1 MLNWMYIIAISAAA
15 VGAGSLLLQHKKW
28 TGPYGLMIETRSALA
43 ALGAAGVLLLVS
55 APATLEVLPLA
66 AQIKIP
72 FAGTALIGSTYC
84 SVLSVFRGRWRRIR
98 ASEMALWCRQLGLLL
113 QQNVPI
119 IRALDIVAD
128 DSRSIRLRD
137 LSVLLRE
144 AVCRG
149 EAISGWTCLPPLCGY
164 PAEVIKAGE
173 QSGRLGT
180 ALVGLSEVFE
190 RRGKLGIHEPR
201 PVKPERPKPEP
212 FTRAMEEVLLEIPE
226 GIEVSEQLLS
236 TRVPGVDA
244 AELGENSPVIR
255 LVNIV
260 IAQAIREGASHVYF
274 ISDGGVSVEYGY
286 DEEERRAIITLPPEI
301 RDQAIRRLKLLADV
315 PYWHKPPSTG
325 FINIVYDGEQH
336 RLVLWIE
343 SDEAGEESVR
353 LDILPAGD
361 FGGNPG

>member
-1 MLNWMYIIAISAAA
+1 MLTWFYIIAISAAA
-15 VGAGSLLLQHKKW
+15 VGAGSLLARRKKW
-28 TGPYGLMIETRSALA
+28 TGPYGLMIETRAALISLA
-43 ALGAAGVLLLVS
+43 AAGALLLIS
-55 APATLEVLPLA
+55 APATLEVLPIAEDAKTPLA
-66 AQIKIP
+66 
-72 FAGTALIGSTYC
+72 GSALIGSTC
-84 SVLSVFRGRWRRIR
+84 FSILSVFSKRRKIR
-98 ASEMALWCRQLGLLL
+98 ASEIALWCRQLGLLL

-128 DSRSIRLRD
+128 DSRSERLRE
-137 LSVLLRE
+137 LSYLLRD

-180 ALVGLSEVFE
+180 ALIGLSEIFE
-190 RRGKLGIHEPR
+190 RRGRLGIHEH
-201 PVKPERPKPEP
+201 KPIKAERPKPEP
-212 FTRAMEEVLLEIPE
+212 LTRAMEEVLLDIPE
-226 GIEVSEQLLS
+226 GIEVSENLLS

-244 AELGENSPVIR
+244 AEVGESSPVIR

-260 IAQAIREGASHVYF
+260 LAQAIREGASHIYF

-286 DEEERRAIITLPPEI
+286 DEAERRAIITLPPEI

-361 FGGNPG
+361 FGGSPE